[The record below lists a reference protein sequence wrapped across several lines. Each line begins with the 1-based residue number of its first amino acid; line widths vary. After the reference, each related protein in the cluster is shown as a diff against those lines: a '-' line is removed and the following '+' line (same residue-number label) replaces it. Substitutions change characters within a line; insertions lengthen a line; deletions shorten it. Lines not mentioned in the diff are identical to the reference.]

1 MKVKHLLLA
10 LILSIALGGIS
21 FVPTS
26 NSVYANTYQ
35 TQNITKQDVAD
46 MINLGADFG
55 FEAIKNMENGD
66 SETAYQNFNKA
77 LNYLEKAENYLNQT
91 TEVFDKE
98 KYSNSIATTKAS
110 ILAKMEQIKKTSVTS
125 RTQSSTNSSY
135 YNAFS
140 QNSEIGMK
148 YANKCLDYVSSGDYV
163 EVVKYADTAI
173 GYLTNALQN
182 LEKVS
187 DYELGE
193 SKKSAKE
200 DLTYVLAILYSEKAK
215 GEIEYYNKVSS
226 GKINLENAININ
238 SDVAA
243 DTINSLARKAI
254 ENKKYDAAIIY
265 INKILSSTKTSSS
278 SKTTARNLKSLIPQ
292 KRSASR
298 SKVDVVLD
306 FLDLAGDIAS
316 EFEK

>member
-1 MKVKHLLLA
+1 MKVKHLLA
-10 LILSIALGGIS
+10 LILSMVMGGIS
-21 FVPTS
+21 FIPTT

-55 FEAIKNMENGD
+55 FEGVQNMNNGD
-66 SETAYQNFNKA
+66 TEKAYQNFNKA
-77 LNYLEKAENYLNQT
+77 LQYLGKAENYLNQT

-98 KYSNSIATTKAS
+98 KYKNSITTTKSS
-110 ILAKMEQIKKTSVTS
+110 ILAKMEQIKKQPSTPS
-125 RTQSSTNSSY
+125 TQSSTNSTY
-135 YNAFS
+135 YNTFS
-140 QNSEIGMK
+140 KNSEIGMK
-148 YANKCLDYVSSGDYV
+148 YANECLDYVSSGNYV
-163 EVVKYADTAI
+163 EVVKIADTAI
-173 GYLTNALQN
+173 DYLTKALQN

-187 DYELGE
+187 DYELGTNKE
-193 SKKSAKE
+193 TAIE

-238 SDVAA
+238 SNVAA

-254 ENKKYDAAIIY
+254 ENKKYDAANIY
-265 INKILSSTKTSSS
+265 INKILNSTIVSSS
-278 SKTTARNLKSLIPQ
+278 SKTTARKLKSLIPQ

-298 SKVDVVLD
+298 SKVDIVLD
-306 FLDLAGDIAS
+306 VLDLAEDVVS